1 MYKEILNLLKCP
13 KCNGELSLT
22 IEKEENSE
30 IIEGKLS
37 CKDGHHWII
46 SEGIINF
53 GSLEQEFANNWTEAY
68 EEYDDDDAMD
78 KKLSEGT
85 PQNQIILGNK
95 TKKFIIDSI
104 NSRESEFILEIAT
117 GRGALFREMVKELKG
132 ESQLICT
139 DLSFIV
145 LKHDR
150 LRAKKINPEIKVN
163 YIACDATNLPFK
175 DNTIDT
181 AVSFF
186 GIANMLNLSAHGIKE
201 AKRVLKVGQPLI
213 DSYIIIKEN
222 SKGFEALTEFC
233 KENNAIGAEDFTIA
247 AGVENAYNE
256 AKFDRIN
263 ITTIGE
269 SIGEK
274 NEFDLLPFEGEWFGM
289 IVVEGIKQEKG
300 YRG

>member
-13 KCNGELSLT
+13 ECNGELSLT
-22 IEKEENSE
+22 IEKEENIE

-68 EEYDDDDAMD
+68 EEYGDDDAMD

-95 TKKFIIDSI
+95 TKKFIINSI

-186 GIANMLNLSAHGIKE
+186 GIANMLDLAGKGIKE
-201 AKRVLKVGQPLI
+201 AKRVLKVGQSLI

-222 SKGFEALTEFC
+222 SKGFEALKEFC

-289 IVVEGIKQEKG
+289 IVVEGIK
-300 YRG
+300 

>member
-13 KCNGELSLT
+13 KCNGELSLA

-46 SEGIINF
+46 SEGVINF

-68 EEYDDDDAMD
+68 EEYGDDDAMD

-95 TKKFIIDSI
+95 TKKFIINSI

-186 GIANMLNLSAHGIKE
+186 GIANMLDLAGKGIKE
-201 AKRVLKVGQPLI
+201 AKRVLKVGQSLI

-222 SKGFEALTEFC
+222 SKGFEALKEFC

-289 IVVEGIKQEKG
+289 IVVEGIK
-300 YRG
+300 